1 MTEGQRERERHAT
14 REYPRKS
21 EGGRERE
28 RQGGNK
34 GERDMQHTSIQGRVR
49 GERESDNDGEALRER
64 GTCNKRVSRVRGG
77 ERVTETERQ

>member
-1 MTEGQRERERHAT
+1 MRERET
-14 REYPRKS
+14 CNTS
-21 EGGRERE
+21 NQGRVSERE
-28 RQGGNK
+28 RVTETERQREK
-34 GERDMQHTSIQGRVR
+34 ERDMQHTSIEGRVR